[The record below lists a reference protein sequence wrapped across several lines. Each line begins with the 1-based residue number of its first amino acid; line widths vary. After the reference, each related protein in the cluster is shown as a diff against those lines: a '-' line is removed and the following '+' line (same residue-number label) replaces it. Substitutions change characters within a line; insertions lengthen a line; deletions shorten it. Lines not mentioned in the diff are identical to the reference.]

1 MLAQFEK
8 KFFLMDKNLKNKMPN
23 NKKKHIETA
32 LDSNSNFKWSNDLP
46 VDLLKTPSNFKTV
59 AEFSNEVSNTDKLH
73 KNKEIHREMVK
84 I

>member
-1 MLAQFEK
+1 
-8 KFFLMDKNLKNKMPN
+8 MDKNLKNKMPN

-59 AEFSNEVSNTDKLH
+59 TEFSNEVSNTDKLH
-73 KNKEIHREMVK
+73 KNKEIHREIVK